1 MKKIFLVCLT
11 VFVTLLISV
20 VIFLNSSL
28 NPIEKARQMAIQLVS
43 QEQLIKQVD
52 DFYWYTGET
61 QTYSLVG
68 KNAQA
73 EKVYIVVDVA
83 NVTGTVYQAHEII
96 ERQVI
101 EQKVRDT
108 APSAL
113 IKKTTLGIEANQVV
127 WEVMYTVN
135 RQLNYSIFDAKSGQ
149 LIREIKT
156 AVNE

>member
-11 VFVTLLISV
+11 VLVTLLISV
-20 VIFLNSSL
+20 MVFLNSSL
-28 NPIEKARQMAIQLVS
+28 SPIEKARQMAIQLVS

-52 DFYWYTGET
+52 AFYWYTGET

-73 EKVYIVVDVA
+73 EKVYIVIDVA
-83 NVTGTVYQAHEII
+83 NVTGTVYQAHEIV
-96 ERQVI
+96 ERQVV

-108 APSAL
+108 VSPA
-113 IKKTTLGIEANQVV
+113 IVKKTTLGIEANQVV
-127 WEVMYTVN
+127 WEVMYTLHK
-135 RQLNYSIFDAKSGQ
+135 QLNYSIFDAKTGQ

-156 AVNE
+156 AINE